1 MEFMLIAVRMNLMMG
16 DFNMHVKEVSL
27 HLFCKEYK
35 SKSMI
40 KDPTFYKSI
49 DNPSCIDLLLI
60 NSAKSL
66 ESNCTIETGFSGFC
80 KHVVR
85 VLNEMHERMPIKA
98 IQYGDYRKSD
108 YVIFNNNQ
116 FQIFSK
122 NFNFSQ
128 LDFVTIKK
136 IFMEILDKF
145 APLKKKYIRANHSQF
160 VTKELSKAVMLRSK
174 LKNQF

>member
-1 MEFMLIAVRMNLMMG
+1 MEFMLIAVSMNLMMG
-16 DFNMHVKEVSL
+16 DFNVHVKEVSL
-27 HLFCKEYK
+27 HLFCKKYK

-40 KDPTFYKSI
+40 RDPTFYKNI

-60 NSAKSL
+60 NSAKSF
-66 ESNCTIETGFSGFC
+66 ESNCTIETGFSGFY
-80 KHVVR
+80 KHVVT

-98 IQYGDYRKSD
+98 VQYKDYKKSD

-116 FQIFSK
+116 FQIFSE
-122 NFNFSQ
+122 NFNFSE
-128 LDFVTIKK
+128 LDFVTIRK
-136 IFMEILDKF
+136 IFMDILDKF
-145 APLKKKYIRANHSQF
+145 APLKKKYIRANNSQF